1 MARMS
6 APPKNNIY
14 TLMLIVTTIVCVIG
28 LVMNHTK
35 LSESN
40 SIKAA
45 VPREVDKDAV
55 KEMWSSSEVDET
67 DNTGDGDL
75 DKLLGIEEE

>member
-14 TLMLIVTTIVCVIG
+14 TLMLIVATTVFVFG
-28 LVMNHTK
+28 LVMNHIK
-35 LSESN
+35 LSKYN
-40 SIKAA
+40 NITAA
-45 VPREVDKDAV
+45 VPRKVNVE
-55 KEMWSSSEVDET
+55 EMWSSSEVAE
-67 DNTGDGDL
+67 TGDAEGGDL